1 MDPAAASSRACRT
14 PRRVHPMRPLRR
26 VLFAAVAG
34 AAWLTFSGAAAQAD
48 DTCTLAGTADDAGNR
63 AAAAEC
69 RNADDLPVPSLDGL
83 ASVDIAP
90 APAATWSA
98 GAVPGP
104 RPDVSDVAPADAD
117 LPAQADPGST
127 APDPDSP
134 PSATGP
140 STPDPVPAAVDP
152 GIPGPA
158 VTPPAVDP
166 GIPGVDPAVPD
177 PVVEPPVVDPPVV
190 VPPAVDPPVV
200 VPPVVD
206 PPVVVPPVVDPPVV
220 TPPVVVPPAAPDP
233 GVVPPVVDPTLPVP
247 DPAGP
252 LPGGPAAVPP
262 GGVVPGGAPVGTPAA
277 IDGALTTAGTALGTG
292 KIGTGKAG
300 TAKATGPQQ
309 QPSLVSSGPGA
320 ARPFEAYRPLIAPVD
335 YAWLMPEPR
344 AAAPVRLGSA
354 PPAAPPAGTGT
365 QPVPSGSPGP
375 SPWHGGTG
383 LPAPEALPPA
393 PGSGSGSGNSSNGP
407 AGTAAWM
414 PSLFFYLPTVVADP
428 IGGPLQHEYA
438 AVCADPGSSPD

>member
-1 MDPAAASSRACRT
+1 MDPAAATSPVGRT
-14 PRRVHPMRPLRR
+14 LRRVRHLRPLRR

-34 AAWLTFSGAAAQAD
+34 AAWLTLSGTAAQAD
-48 DTCTLAGTADDAGNR
+48 DACTLAGTDDAGDR

-90 APAATWSA
+90 APAGTWSA

-104 RPDVSDVAPADAD
+104 IPDASDVAPADAD
-117 LPAQADPGST
+117 QPAQADPGS
-127 APDPDSP
+127 AVSVPDSP

-140 STPDPVPAAVDP
+140 AAPDPVPAAVDP
-152 GIPGPA
+152 TLPDPA
-158 VTPPAVDP
+158 VTPPVADP
-166 GIPGVDPAVPD
+166 GVPGVDPAVPD
-177 PVVEPPVVDPPVV
+177 PVVV
-190 VPPAVDPPVV
+190 PPVV
-200 VPPVVD
+200 VPPVVAPPGVG
-206 PPVVVPPVVDPPVV
+206 PPVVNPPVVD
-220 TPPVVVPPAAPDP
+220 PAAPDP

-262 GGVVPGGAPVGTPAA
+262 GGVVPGGVPVGTPAA
-277 IDGALTTAGTALGTG
+277 VDGASSSGGNSAGPA
-292 KIGTGKAG
+292 KAG
-300 TAKATGPQQ
+300 TAKASAPRQPSPSSTGPDA
-309 QPSLVSSGPGA
+309 P
-320 ARPFEAYRPLIAPVD
+320 RPLEAYQPQMAPVA
-335 YAWLMPEPR
+335 YASMLRPEPR
-344 AAAPVRLGSA
+344 AAAPVRLG
-354 PPAAPPAGTGT
+354 AAPSAERPAGTGP
-365 QPVPSGSPGP
+365 QPTPSGNPGPGP

-393 PGSGSGSGNSSNGP
+393 PGSGSGNGNSPNGP

-414 PSLFFYLPTVVADP
+414 PSLFFYLPTIGADP
-428 IGGPLQHEYA
+428 IGGPLQHDYA